1 MSLRAQRSKLRDLSE
16 ATKEAKTRKIP
27 GITVV
32 FPWPSL
38 QGAGNW
44 VMAKRGFV
52 YILTN
57 AHHTVL
63 YTGVTSN
70 LLQRIYQHLHSV
82 EGDKHFTARYNFVK
96 LVYFAEYPMILQAI
110 SEEKR
115 IKAGS
120 RAAKV
125 LLIES
130 VNPGWDNLWEI
141 VFRG

>member
-1 MSLRAQRSKLRDLSE
+1 LFSPWLSLR
-16 ATKEAKTRKIP
+16 
-27 GITVV
+27 V
-32 FPWPSL
+32 
-38 QGAGNW
+38 AGNC

-70 LLQRIYQHLHSV
+70 LLQRIYQHLHPI

-96 LVYFAEYPMILQAI
+96 LVYFVEYPTILQAI
-110 SEEKR
+110 SQEKR

-120 RAAKV
+120 RAAKI

>member
-1 MSLRAQRSKLRDLSE
+1 MLFSPSASLRVAR
-16 ATKEAKTRKIP
+16 
-27 GITVV
+27 
-32 FPWPSL
+32 
-38 QGAGNW
+38 NW

-70 LLQRIYQHLHSV
+70 LLQRIYQHLHPV
-82 EGDKHFTARYNFVK
+82 EGDKHFTARYNFMK
-96 LVYFAEYPMILQAI
+96 LVYIAEYPTVLQAI

-120 RAAKV
+120 RAAKF
-125 LLIES
+125 LLIEPANPS
-130 VNPGWDNLWEI
+130 WVNLREL
-141 VFRG
+141 VFGK